1 MPTHFTCA
9 ILVLASVAAVSAG
22 APVKTFWVSRTGSDA
37 WSGTLPEANGAQTD
51 GPFATLERAR
61 DEIRKLK
68 AAGPLPATGVD
79 VEVVGGTYE
88 LTQPFELT
96 AEDSGSNESPITYR
110 PRLGEKVR
118 ITGGRTLTGWQPVT
132 DAAVLAR
139 MDESARGSVLQ
150 TNLRAQDITDF
161 GEMTPG
167 PRWATSEPGLELLFN
182 DRPMTLAR
190 WPNEG
195 YVKIVDVAGPTL
207 RDVRGTK
214 GCNEGMFVYEGDR
227 PSRWVGQPD
236 VMLHGYWFW
245 DWADQRQK
253 VESIDTERRV
263 ITLAKPDH
271 DFGYRTGQWYYAYN
285 LLPELDRPGEW
296 YCDREAGIL
305 YFWPPDGRSQEPG
318 VRSQEKGDGG
328 TAEALKRTDVRIS
341 LLSGP
346 LLKMT
351 DTAFVTIRGLIFECS
366 RGTAVSI
373 SGGTHSRLAG
383 CVIRNVGGYGAS
395 VGGGTSNGLLGCDVY
410 QVGDGGVVLSGG
422 DRRTLTPAGNYVQN
436 CHIHHYGRWNPILKA
451 AVQVDGVGQRVAH
464 NLIENAPHKAVL
476 FGGNDHSFEFNE
488 IHSVDLNAND
498 AGAIYAGY
506 NPTMRGNVIRYNYFH
521 HLYGYEKGGCNGV
534 YLDDMFCS
542 AETYGNV
549 FYEVYRAVLLGGG
562 RDNLV
567 ENNVFVNC
575 KIAVHVD
582 ARALG
587 WAAGGVENLK
597 TRLAEMPCQEEPW
610 RTRFPQLLTY
620 LDDEPAV
627 PKGNAVRRN
636 IVWKCGQFDA
646 FEEKARPHV
655 LVEDNLVGQDPKF
668 VDEANL
674 NFQLRE
680 DSPAWAL
687 GFQRIPVEQIGLY
700 QDAFRASWPAK
711 HEVTI
716 P

>member
-1 MPTHFTCA
+1 VVFQIVGA
-9 ILVLASVAAVSAG
+9 ALVMLAATAHGAVVLKVDPDG
-22 APVKTFWVSRTGSDA
+22 DDA
-37 WSGTLPEANGAQTD
+37 SQA

-61 DEIRKLK
+61 DEIRTLK
-68 AAGPLPATGVD
+68 AAGPLPAGGVV
-79 VEVVGGTYE
+79 VELAGGVYE
-88 LTQPFELT
+88 LAQPLALA
-96 AEDSGSNESPITYR
+96 AEDSGTEASPITYHAR
-110 PRLGEKVR
+110 KGEEVR
-118 ITGGRTLTGWQPVT
+118 ITGGRSLSGWQPVT
-132 DAAVLAR
+132 DPAVLAR
-139 MDESARGSVLQ
+139 MDESARASVLQ
-150 TNLRAQDITDF
+150 TDLRAQGITDF
-161 GEMTPG
+161 GEMAPG
-167 PRWATSEPGLELLFN
+167 PRWATSEPGLELFFD
-182 DRPMTLAR
+182 DRPMALAR

-195 YVKIVDVAGPTL
+195 YVKMVDVAGPTP

-214 GCNEGMFVYEGDR
+214 GCDEGMFLYDGDR
-227 PSRWVGQPD
+227 PSRWVGEKD
-236 VMLHGYWFW
+236 IMLHGYWFW

-253 VESIDTERRV
+253 VESIDTQKRL

-285 LLPELDRPGEW
+285 LLPELDQPGEW
-296 YCDREAGIL
+296 YLDRDTGVL
-305 YFWPPDGRSQEPG
+305 YFWPPEPIEG
-318 VRSQEKGDGG
+318 ARAVVSVAP
-328 TAEALKRTDVRIS
+328 T
-341 LLSGP
+341 LLS
-346 LLKMT
+346 LK
-351 DTAFVTIRGLIFECS
+351 DASHVTFRGMIFECS
-366 RGTAVSI
+366 RRTPVSI
-373 SGGTHSRLAG
+373 SGGSGNRIAG
-383 CVIRNVGGYGAS
+383 CIIRNVGGAGAS
-395 VGGGTSNGLLGCDVY
+395 IGGGTGNGAIGCDIY
-410 QVGDGGVVLSGG
+410 QVGDGGVLLSGG
-422 DRRTLTPAGNYVQN
+422 DRKTLTPAGNYVEN

-451 AVQVDGVGQRVAH
+451 AVHVDGVGQRVAH
-464 NLIENAPHKAVL
+464 NLIDNAPHKAIL
-476 FGGNDHSFEFNE
+476 FGGNDHLFEFNE

-521 HLYGYEKGGCNGV
+521 HLYGYEKRGCNGV

-587 WAAGGVENLK
+587 WAAAGVENLK
-597 TRLAEMPCQEEPW
+597 TRLAEMPYQEEPW
-610 RTRFPQLLTY
+610 RTRFPQLLAY

-627 PKGNAVRRN
+627 PKGNIVRRN
-636 IVWKCGQFDA
+636 IVWHCDRFDA

-655 LVEDNLVGQDPKF
+655 LVQDNLVEQDPKF

-687 GFQRIPVEQIGLY
+687 GFQRIPLEQIGPY
-700 QDAFRASWPAK
+700 QDDLRVSWPVE
-711 HEVTI
+711 HRVTV
-716 P
+716 PKAP